1 MILEKVKKTS
11 AFLDFFQEAD
21 DDETPKRN
29 QKVIK
34 VRAPGGRRTDF
45 TQGADLADDEAEEPV
60 PEEPA
65 TDDTDFTDADG
76 SDDTGDTGSD
86 AGADDELISDD
97 TDFTDD
103 SGDEENIDA
112 GDPAADGTGA
122 DEPVSDDTDFTDD
135 DASDDMGNDSG
146 DSEGDSS
153 GDEPVTDDTDFSDDS
168 AADDSGEEDSSTD
181 DGTDDSGD
189 GEKPSDE
196 QIRKYSLYKK
206 FTRLNETLDTICDS
220 LSSMMSDN
228 SEINQKYK
236 TVAQKLK
243 ELNQLL
249 SEYMILKFT
258 SASYIQSMLFYQRS
272 LAIVDINLNILKDL
286 KKEITKTKNMNK

>member
-65 TDDTDFTDADG
+65 TDDTDFTDNSG
-76 SDDTGDTGSD
+76 GEDTGDVGND
-86 AGADDELISDD
+86 AD
-97 TDFTDD
+97 T
-103 SGDEENIDA
+103 S
-112 GDPAADGTGA
+112 

-135 DASDDMGNDSG
+135 SGDGENIDAGDPAGDDAATDEPVSDDTDFTDDMGNDSG
-146 DSEGDSS
+146 DTE

-168 AADDSGEEDSSTD
+168 AGDASGEEDSSTD

-228 SEINQKYK
+228 SEINHKYK

-249 SEYMILKFT
+249 SEYMILKFA

>member
-60 PEEPA
+60 PEEPT

-76 SDDTGDTGSD
+76 GDDTGDTGSD
-86 AGADDELISDD
+86 AGADDGLVSDD

-103 SGDEENIDA
+103 SGDGENIDA
-112 GDPAADGTGA
+112 GDPAGDDAAT

-135 DASDDMGNDSG
+135 MGNDSG
-146 DSEGDSS
+146 DTE

-168 AADDSGEEDSSTD
+168 AGDASGEEDSSTD

-243 ELNQLL
+243 DLNQLL
-249 SEYMILKFT
+249 SEYMILKFA

>member
-65 TDDTDFTDADG
+65 TDDTDFTDDP
-76 SDDTGDTGSD
+76 
-86 AGADDELISDD
+86 
-97 TDFTDD
+97 
-103 SGDEENIDA
+103 GDEENIDA
-112 GDPAADGTGA
+112 GDPGTDETGT

-135 DASDDMGNDSG
+135 DVSDDMGNDSG
-146 DSEGDSS
+146 DPEGDNS

-168 AADDSGEEDSSTD
+168 AGDASGEEDSSTD

-249 SEYMILKFT
+249 SEYMILKFA

>member
-76 SDDTGDTGSD
+76 GDDTGDVGNDADTSDEPVSDDTGDG
-86 AGADDELISDD
+86 
-97 TDFTDD
+97 
-103 SGDEENIDA
+103 ENIDA
-112 GDPAADGTGA
+112 GDPAGDDAAT

-135 DASDDMGNDSG
+135 MGNDSG
-146 DSEGDSS
+146 DTE

-168 AADDSGEEDSSTD
+168 AGDASGEEDSSTD

-243 ELNQLL
+243 DLNQLL
-249 SEYMILKFT
+249 SEYMILKFA

>member
-65 TDDTDFTDADG
+65 TDDTDFTDNSG
-76 SDDTGDTGSD
+76 GEDTGDVGND
-86 AGADDELISDD
+86 AD
-97 TDFTDD
+97 T
-103 SGDEENIDA
+103 S
-112 GDPAADGTGA
+112 

-135 DASDDMGNDSG
+135 SGDGENIDAGDPAGDDAATDEPVSDDTDFTDDMGNDSG
-146 DSEGDSS
+146 DTE

-168 AADDSGEEDSSTD
+168 AGDASGEEDSSTD

-243 ELNQLL
+243 DLNQLL
-249 SEYMILKFT
+249 SEYMILKFA

>member
-76 SDDTGDTGSD
+76 GDATGDTGSD
-86 AGADDELISDD
+86 AGADDGLVSDD
-97 TDFTDD
+97 TDFTDN
-103 SGDEENIDA
+103 SG
-112 GDPAADGTGA
+112 ADDTGT

-146 DSEGDSS
+146 DTEGDNS

-168 AADDSGEEDSSTD
+168 AGNDSGEEDSSTD

-206 FTRLNETLDTICDS
+206 FTRLNETLDMICDS

-249 SEYMILKFT
+249 SEYMILKFA

>member
-65 TDDTDFTDADG
+65 TDDTDFTDNSG
-76 SDDTGDTGSD
+76 GEDTGDVGND
-86 AGADDELISDD
+86 AD
-97 TDFTDD
+97 T
-103 SGDEENIDA
+103 S
-112 GDPAADGTGA
+112 

-135 DASDDMGNDSG
+135 SGDGENIDAGDPAGDDAATDEPVSDDTDFTDDMGNDSG
-146 DSEGDSS
+146 DTE

-168 AADDSGEEDSSTD
+168 AGDASGEEDSSTD

-249 SEYMILKFT
+249 SEYMILKFA